1 MGSIAMKTEY
11 GTGRTVGARACHTP
25 FIDGLDRL
33 IVMAQPKLTVSS
45 IRNIDDLRGP
55 AGTLEAVLNSGRA
68 DAEYAAI
75 VCHPNPMGGGT
86 MHNKV
91 VYHAM
96 KVFSSFGLPVVRF
109 NFRGTGL
116 SEGSHDFGRGEQDD
130 VRAVLDWMDE
140 NLALPILFAGFS
152 FGANVG
158 LRACCGDSRVKGL
171 IGLGVP
177 VHDDGRDYTY
187 EFLPA
192 CAGPKL
198 FIIGDL
204 DQYAPR
210 ELAESVLGKAA
221 EPKEIHW
228 VARADHFF
236 QVPAD
241 SPRAGLKQMQEI
253 MRDWLEGEFGLA

>member
-1 MGSIAMKTEY
+1 M
-11 GTGRTVGARACHTP
+11 RAL
-25 FIDGLDRL
+25 FLDRL
-33 IVMAQPKLTVSS
+33 LGMAQPEAIVSS
-45 IRNIDDLRGP
+45 ICTIDDLRGP
-55 AGTLEAVLNSGRA
+55 AGSLEAVLNSGRP

-96 KVFSSFGLPVVRF
+96 KAFSSFGLPVVRF

-130 VRAVLDWMDE
+130 VRAALDWMDA
-140 NLALPILFAGFS
+140 NLKLPILFAGFS

-158 LRACCGDSRVKGL
+158 LRACCGDPRVKGL

-177 VHDDGRDYTY
+177 IHADGRDYTY
-187 EFLPA
+187 EFLPG

-198 FIIGDL
+198 FIIGDR

-210 ELAESVLGKAA
+210 ELAETVLKEAA
-221 EPKEIHW
+221 DPKEIHW
-228 VARADHFF
+228 VAGADHFF
-236 QVPAD
+236 QGPAD

-253 MRDWLEGEFGLA
+253 MRGWLEEEFGLL